1 MDNMFQKLIEA
12 RKKELQEKAGKN
24 TEKTTIDKS
33 KYYTEEEAVEK
44 IYQVLLEKAR
54 IPKEYINC
62 SFSNFDL
69 DFMPENKPKVEELK
83 QFAVNY
89 HEYFRKPG
97 NPQSVLI
104 YSKGNGC
111 GKTHI
116 AVSTGKLILWEY
128 AKVLYKTAPFKYSIR
143 GVINDELASMNAPVF
158 FMSEKKYIWCR
169 KRFTTDN
176 EDIIKYVS
184 DCEKAFTRSEI
195 IIYDDLFRSRDTDF
209 FFDELEGIISQ
220 RYDDNKSFIF
230 TTNVNVLAIDQ
241 DDPEQNPFYDRV
253 KQGSYLLSRIEKM
266 TTPYYYK
273 FHDYKDYRVKGVF

>member
-1 MDNMFQKLIEA
+1 M
-12 RKKELQEKAGKN
+12 QEKN
-24 TEKTTIDKS
+24 TRNLEKKTIDKS
-33 KYYTEEEAVEK
+33 KYYTEEEAIQK
-44 IYQVLLEKAR
+44 IYQLFLRKAQ
-54 IPKEYINC
+54 IPNEYKDC

-69 DFMPENKPKVEELK
+69 NFMTENKSKVEELK
-83 QFAVNY
+83 KFALNY

-116 AVSTGKLILWEY
+116 AVSIGKLILWEY
-128 AKVLYKTAPFKYSIR
+128 AKVLYQREPFKYSLR
-143 GVINDELASMNAPVF
+143 GVVNDELNVINAPVF
-158 FMSEKKYIWCR
+158 FMSEKKYIWSR

-176 EDIIKYVS
+176 EDILKYVS
-184 DCEKAFTRSEI
+184 DCEKAFTKSEI

-241 DDPEQNPFYDRV
+241 YDPEDNPFFDRV
-253 KQGSYLLSRIEKM
+253 KQGRYLLSRIEKM

-273 FHDYKDYRVKGVF
+273 FKDYKDYRVKGVY